1 MKGQLTANC
10 MEHQQLHLHD
20 QGYMDRLLTKESN
33 GRIMQLLKLIELKGD
48 LVVGDFACGTGIML
62 EFLDQKVGEYFGV
75 DFSPSAIKNAEI
87 RKKKLGATNA
97 HFFCDSIQSFC
108 EKNQEKFDIGM
119 AFDFSEHVGD
129 EEWLQ
134 ILSSTKLSLKKGGKL
149 YMHTPNG
156 NFFLEI
162 MKSKNFIFKQF
173 PEHIAVR
180 SARQNIILLEK
191 AGYKIKGI
199 KFLSHYNILKYIHIF
214 SFIPWLG
221 SYFQARLFIIA
232 VKV

>member
-1 MKGQLTANC
+1 MKGQLTANR

-48 LVVGDFACGTGIML
+48 LVVADFACGNGIML

-108 EKNQEKFDIGM
+108 EKNQQKNAHGM
-119 AFDFSEHVGD
+119 AFDISEHVGD
-129 EEWLQ
+129 QE
-134 ILSSTKLSLKKGGKL
+134 
-149 YMHTPNG
+149 
-156 NFFLEI
+156 
-162 MKSKNFIFKQF
+162 
-173 PEHIAVR
+173 
-180 SARQNIILLEK
+180 
-191 AGYKIKGI
+191 
-199 KFLSHYNILKYIHIF
+199 
-214 SFIPWLG
+214 
-221 SYFQARLFIIA
+221 
-232 VKV
+232 

>member
-1 MKGQLTANC
+1 

-48 LVVGDFACGTGIML
+48 LVVADFACGTGIML

-134 ILSSTKLSLKKGGKL
+134 ILSSIKLSLKKGGN
-149 YMHTPNG
+149 YIYTPQMEI
-156 NFFLEI
+156 FFL
-162 MKSKNFIFKQF
+162 
-173 PEHIAVR
+173 R
-180 SARQNIILLEK
+180 
-191 AGYKIKGI
+191 
-199 KFLSHYNILKYIHIF
+199 
-214 SFIPWLG
+214 
-221 SYFQARLFIIA
+221 
-232 VKV
+232 